1 MKNDLLTIGGFTIHG
16 YGLMIGLG
24 IIAAYWMA
32 ERRAEKKGLDSEVLV
47 SIGIWG
53 VAAGLLGAKLLYY
66 ITVFDEILAD
76 PKKLLDLGDG
86 FVVYGGIIGGVLGGY
101 VLSRVK
107 RLPFLRYADL
117 VMPSV
122 ALAQGFGRIGCFL
135 AGCCYGAPCDSPL
148 SVVYPEGVSA
158 PAGVP
163 LLPTQLF
170 EAAFCFLYTAV
181 LVCIFFRQKRYGTTT
196 GWYFV
201 GYGVWRF
208 IIEFFRSDDRGA
220 VGALSTSQFIGI
232 FIVLAGAALLLLVRR
247 GKTPAHIPPQPGADA
262 ADTDAE
268 PERPVEPQ
276 PEDAA
281 AEAARDDGGPEPGS
295 SAVDVDAG
303 PERPDDA
310 PEQDAP
316 PCG

>member
-1 MKNDLLTIGGFTIHG
+1 MQTTGAARRFFLFGRDGGRGPGGKTEDSMKNDLLTIGGFTIHG

-32 ERRAEKKGLDSEVLV
+32 EHRAGKKGLDSEVLV

-135 AGCCYGAPCDSPL
+135 AGCCYGLPTKSPFGIVFTSSDFAPN
-148 SVVYPEGVSA
+148 GVS
-158 PAGVP
+158 
-163 LLPTQLF
+163 LIPTQLISSGLNF
-170 EAAFCFLYTAV
+170 LHCAFLIWAASRMKTPGRVAALYLMCYSAGRFV
-181 LVCIFFRQKRYGTTT
+181 L
-196 GWYFV
+196 
-201 GYGVWRF
+201 
-208 IIEFFRSDDRGA
+208 EFFRGDLIRGT
-220 VGALSTSQFIGI
+220 VGTLSTSQFISI
-232 FIVLAGAALLLLVRR
+232 FIFLLGAALFLLCPRLAKR
-247 GKTPAHIPPQPGADA
+247 
-262 ADTDAE
+262 
-268 PERPVEPQ
+268 ER
-276 PEDAA
+276 
-281 AEAARDDGGPEPGS
+281 
-295 SAVDVDAG
+295 
-303 PERPDDA
+303 
-310 PEQDAP
+310 
-316 PCG
+316 